1 MRGVFF
7 YFKSHSEALTTR
19 IIMKYFM
26 TFITA
31 IVLGLGFVACDDKEE
46 DTAAD
51 TAVDAGAEDAG
62 DAGEAQDSGEAGDA
76 GEEDAE

>member
-1 MRGVFF
+1 
-7 YFKSHSEALTTR
+7 
-19 IIMKYFM
+19 MKYFM
-26 TFITA
+26 TFIA
-31 IVLGLGFVACDDKEE
+31 ALALGFGFVACDDKEE

-62 DAGEAQDSGEAGDA
+62 EAGDAGEAQGSGDAGDA

>member
-1 MRGVFF
+1 MITMSLLSFGL
-7 YFKSHSEALTTR
+7 LT
-19 IIMKYFM
+19 
-26 TFITA
+26 
-31 IVLGLGFVACDDKEE
+31 ACGDKEE

>member
-1 MRGVFF
+1 
-7 YFKSHSEALTTR
+7 
-19 IIMKYFM
+19 MKYFM

-62 DAGEAQDSGEAGDA
+62 EAQDSGAAGETGEAGQGGDSGAGGDSGDA